1 MIKHISN
8 SSLNLR
14 KFLNKKSTIYISRPF
29 ILVEKHKKKS
39 KDIDCLSLILH
50 CKEKL
55 EEEIFSVDTVD
66 DRGNRIIFYMHRK
79 NNSWTII
86 PQPLPDWIAENE
98 DKLNEQIDAEFKV

>member
-55 EEEIFSVDTVD
+55 EEEIFLSNHVKEKTNDIHPFIV
-66 DRGNRIIFYMHRK
+66 
-79 NNSWTII
+79 
-86 PQPLPDWIAENE
+86 
-98 DKLNEQIDAEFKV
+98 

>member
-39 KDIDCLSLILH
+39 KDICNLESRKTSLDNDN
-50 CKEKL
+50 
-55 EEEIFSVDTVD
+55 EIA
-66 DRGNRIIFYMHRK
+66 GKIRK
-79 NNSWTII
+79 H
-86 PQPLPDWIAENE
+86 
-98 DKLNEQIDAEFKV
+98 